1 MAAWI
6 TNGVQKY
13 ENRGVTVKHYAANNQ
28 ETNRYGNSSEAS
40 ERALREIYL
49 KSFEV
54 CLANSSPIALMTS
67 YNLING
73 IHTCQHYGLIHDIL
87 RCEFGFRGLVM
98 TDWIVRVMMSKK
110 DPQPVNAGLIAKAG
124 GDLVMPGS
132 KTDFNEI
139 IQALN
144 KGILKRTQLRKNV
157 TRVYRLARKM
167 AG

>member
-1 MAAWI
+1 MDAMEAEIRKIPNVSHVLIRVNDEDSTVDGIPAHTIAAYVN
-6 TNGVQKY
+6 NG
-13 ENRGVTVKHYAANNQ
+13 
-28 ETNRYGNSSEAS
+28 
-40 ERALREIYL
+40 
-49 KSFEV
+49 
-54 CLANSSPIALMTS
+54 
-67 YNLING
+67 
-73 IHTCQHYGLIHDIL
+73 
-87 RCEFGFRGLVM
+87 
-98 TDWIVRVMMSKK
+98 
-110 DPQPVNAGLIAKAG
+110 NAGLIAKAG